1 MPHEQ
6 GAWALR
12 FVPNGAVCVCDGGR
26 PTSRGLSPAGRQCRQ
41 PEPSA
46 PCRRAHAPRAGGMGA
61 SFRSEWGG
69 LCMRRRQAHEQG
81 PVACG
86 AAVPPA
92 RAFGAVQTRPC
103 PTSRGHGRFVSFRMG
118 RFVYATAAD
127 PRAGACRLRRFWGG
141 CGRERKWTAD
151 MLRRPKRIIPQ
162 VPFAVAFSPAAQAG
176 RRPAAVC
183 CLPRAIRDRGHDI
196 HGNRPGILF

>member
-1 MPHEQ
+1 MASPS
-6 GAWALR
+6 
-12 FVPNGAVCVCDGGR
+12 
-26 PTSRGLSPAGRQCRQ
+26 PTPSRQ
-41 PEPSA
+41 
-46 PCRRAHAPRAGGMGA
+46 
-61 SFRSEWGG
+61 W
-69 LCMRRRQAHEQG
+69 
-81 PVACG
+81 

-103 PTSRGHGRFVSFRMG
+103 PTSRGGGS
-118 RFVYATAAD
+118 AA
-127 PRAGACRLRRFWGG
+127 GQSLRREGHASPPHEQGAGLLRFGSDGAVVRADGDRPTSRGGGSAAGQSLWRRADAPMPHEQGAWALRFGSDGAAVRADGDRPMSRGLSPAAVSWGER
-141 CGRERKWTAD
+141 GRERKWTAD

>member
-1 MPHEQ
+1 M
-6 GAWALR
+6 LR
-12 FVPNGAVCVCDGGR
+12 FVSDGAAVRADGDR

-46 PCRRAHAPRAGGMGA
+46 PCRRAYAPRAGGMGA

-103 PTSRGHGRFVSFRMG
+103 PMSRGHGRFVSFRMG
-118 RFVYATAAD
+118 RFALSDGDRPMSRGLSPAAVS
-127 PRAGACRLRRFWGG
+127 WGER
-141 CGRERKWTAD
+141 GRERKWTAD